1 MTSITKAI
9 WKCPKCKKEF
19 AKLNQSHKCEIVNVE
34 TLFLHREPKLFDIY
48 QKLLKSLKTNGL
60 WIETT
65 SSKAITL
72 YTENRK
78 AFLGIEPKK
87 VHLDIW
93 FLLDKKIKEFPIFK
107 VLQSSKNKFGHFV
120 RLYDKKDIDAYLI
133 KLIGESYDLMSQS
146 RERKLSGQ

>member
-1 MTSITKAI
+1 LVSITKAI

-19 AKLNQSHKCEIVNVE
+19 AKLNQSHKCEMVKVE
-34 TLFLHREPKLFDIY
+34 TLFLRRELKLFDIY

-87 VHLDIW
+87 AFLNIW
-93 FLLDKKIKEFPIFK
+93 FLLDKKIEEFPIFK
-107 VLQSSKNKFGHFV
+107 VLQPSKNKFGHFV

-133 KLIGESYDLMSQS
+133 NLIGESYNLMSQNHKG
-146 RERKLSGQ
+146 ELTE

>member
-1 MTSITKAI
+1 MKTSKI

-19 AKLNQSHKCEIVNVE
+19 ARLNQSHKCEIVKVE
-34 TLFLHREPKLFDIY
+34 TLFLRREPKLFDIY
-48 QKLLKSLKTNGL
+48 QKLLKSLKINGL

-87 VHLDIW
+87 AHLDIW
-93 FLLDKKIKEFPIFK
+93 FLLDKKIEEFPIYK
-107 VLQSSKNKFGHFV
+107 VLQPSKNKFGHFV
-120 RLYDKKDIDAYLI
+120 RLYDKKDIDSYLI
-133 KLIGESYDLMSQS
+133 NLIGESYDLMSQS
-146 RERKLSGQ
+146 HERKLSEQ